1 MIKTVLAALVACT
14 ALPAQSCPDLE
25 LMRGPQVITYGPQQ
39 TCSSLSF
46 IWRGTQLGD
55 GTNGCPSFAIVE
67 PGYDSTQ
74 HRPGAA
80 TYAERDGQVAVT
92 QLTFCC
98 DLSYILFIPFSST
111 CSLSHD
117 RVIAHRTSYRFL
129 SCGAMST
136 PAGGAP
142 TDGSGGSRP

>member
-1 MIKTVLAALVACT
+1 MIRLTVLFALLACAAA
-14 ALPAQSCPDLE
+14 PAQTCPDLE
-25 LMRGPQVITYGPQQ
+25 MLRVPQQITYGPQQ

-55 GTNGCPSFAIVE
+55 GTTGCPSFAIVE

-80 TYAERDGQVAVT
+80 TYAEPDAQVAVT
-92 QLTFCC
+92 QLTFSC

-117 RVIAHRTSYRFL
+117 RVIAQRTSYRFL
-129 SCGAMST
+129 ACATLSAAS
-136 PAGGAP
+136 AP

>member
-1 MIKTVLAALVACT
+1 MIHKTVLTALLACA

-25 LMRGPQVITYGPQQ
+25 LLRIPQQITYGPQQ

-80 TYAERDGQVAVT
+80 TYAEADGQVAVT
-92 QLTFCC
+92 QLTFSC

-117 RVIAHRTSYRFL
+117 RVIAHRTSYRFVACAAL
-129 SCGAMST
+129 STGAAST
-136 PAGGAP
+136 DSAGG
-142 TDGSGGSRP
+142 GRP